1 MLSGE
6 DDFDLA
12 GPSTRRGL
20 GFFGSLKRNRNDIEE
35 YRDGS
40 RDPQGPTNVGGE
52 NPEMRQIDEPPPR
65 ILRPVAS
72 KTGSYFQEA
81 VWPPPEE
88 GSRIVDPLMVA
99 SSVDLTSIVDEVMGP
114 NPRSAGSIPRSSG
127 SFDAGPSAWTSR
139 LRGGAEGFNESG
151 FDLGAAEL
159 HSAGVPVPWH
169 TESPTTSSVGG
180 SPNHERDGSTHQRD
194 GSISSE
200 TALLSSMDTSVRG
213 GRRFSGN
220 SWTSQASAGSTFHFN
235 SPPVPVVRTVTQPS
249 PLRVVTDPQAI
260 GTISASASFS
270 SGAIAAMSKKGKEK
284 EVAQDRRSSLVLT
297 NPDNGEQSSP
307 VSTGR
312 TKSSIL
318 TPSFSLSTSSTH
330 HQRGTASDMHHTNDY
345 EHGPGSTS
353 GVYSRMHLPPRDNH
367 IPPVPVRPPP
377 DEIPPRYDMI
387 RRDTASSEAAI
398 REENISPDTETSPRN
413 RPLSTQSIGKAL

>member
-159 HSAGVPVPWH
+159 HSAGYRYH
-169 TESPTTSSVGG
+169 GTQ
-180 SPNHERDGSTHQRD
+180 NHQRRPQL
-194 GSISSE
+194 GVPLITSE
-200 TALLSSMDTSVRG
+200 MVR
-213 GRRFSGN
+213 R
-220 SWTSQASAGSTFHFN
+220 
-235 SPPVPVVRTVTQPS
+235 
-249 PLRVVTDPQAI
+249 
-260 GTISASASFS
+260 
-270 SGAIAAMSKKGKEK
+270 
-284 EVAQDRRSSLVLT
+284 
-297 NPDNGEQSSP
+297 
-307 VSTGR
+307 
-312 TKSSIL
+312 
-318 TPSFSLSTSSTH
+318 
-330 HQRGTASDMHHTNDY
+330 
-345 EHGPGSTS
+345 
-353 GVYSRMHLPPRDNH
+353 
-367 IPPVPVRPPP
+367 
-377 DEIPPRYDMI
+377 
-387 RRDTASSEAAI
+387 I
-398 REENISPDTETSPRN
+398 RETVVFRRKLPFFRVWIQVCVVGDDLVVILGRL
-413 RPLSTQSIGKAL
+413 RPLLALRFTLIHRLFRL